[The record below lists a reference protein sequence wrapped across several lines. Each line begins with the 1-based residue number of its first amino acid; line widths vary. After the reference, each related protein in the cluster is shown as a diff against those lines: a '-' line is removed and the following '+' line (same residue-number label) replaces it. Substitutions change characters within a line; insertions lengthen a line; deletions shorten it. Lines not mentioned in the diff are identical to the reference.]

1 MPTVENIEY
10 IESKLE
16 MSETIML
23 GLRLSEGISEE
34 SFNHRFGLSIHEVF
48 KESIAEAIDL
58 GLMINENGTL
68 KLTDKGNLFSNEVFL
83 KFF

>member
-1 MPTVENIEY
+1 MEIIEY

-16 MSETIML
+16 MAETIML

-34 SFNHRFGLSIHEVF
+34 SFNQRFGISIHDAFKDSINEV
-48 KESIAEAIDL
+48 IDL
-58 GLMINENGTL
+58 GLMINQNGTL

>member
-16 MSETIML
+16 MAETIML

-34 SFNHRFGLSIHEVF
+34 SFNQRFGISIHDVF
-48 KESIAEAIDL
+48 KDSINEVIDL
-58 GLMINENGTL
+58 GLMINKNGTL

>member
-10 IESKLE
+10 IEPELE

-23 GLRLSEGISEE
+23 GLRLSEGVSEE
-34 SFNHRFGLSIHEVF
+34 SFNQRFGISIRDAFKDAITEV
-48 KESIAEAIDL
+48 IDL
-58 GLMINENGTL
+58 GLMIDKNGIF